1 MNQGVWSRLRMKLR
15 GSRESS
21 QSAYEAKDPFATG
34 VFPVCPATHDV
45 GLRRLFELSTLLLLL
60 DCQPD
65 DRVLDLGAGAGFSS
79 EMLARFGY
87 TVVALDP
94 EHTALRHNQRRLLFD
109 TSRIAGSARMTRG
122 VAERLPFAD
131 ETFDGVL
138 AMHVLHHV
146 RDLAAVTD
154 ELARVLRPGGRAVFC
169 EPGLDH
175 LAAPETQKA
184 IRELGENDRP
194 FDVLDFLQQA
204 KQRGFSAA
212 MIAATLMS
220 PLTLIPVE
228 EVDLYRSG
236 QHPREA
242 LTPSGVIEEIHR
254 HHAFGMIVRAGE
266 RPKTSRYPGILRCA
280 LQLHDLPHRVA
291 PGSTF
296 TVSVDATNTGDTLWL
311 AAPRIHGGFVTVG
324 CKLLDANGRLITDR
338 PGRTFLPKDVPPGD
352 RVSVSVTVPIPPGLI
367 AGPYRISFDLVAE
380 QIRWFSDAGLEGAAA
395 HEILLSDDR

>member
-1 MNQGVWSRLRMKLR
+1 MNLGVWSRLRRMLR
-15 GSRESS
+15 GWPESARR
-21 QSAYEAKDPFATG
+21 AYEAKDPFETG

-45 GLRRLFELSTLLLLL
+45 GLRRLFELSTVLLLL

-87 TVVALDP
+87 TVIALDP
-94 EHTALRHNQRRLLFD
+94 DHTALRHNRRRLLFD
-109 TSRIAGSARMTRG
+109 AGRIAGSARMTQG
-122 VAERLPFAD
+122 IAEHLPFAD
-131 ETFDGVL
+131 ASFDGVL

-146 RDLAAVTD
+146 RDLTAVTD

-175 LAAPETQKA
+175 LSWPETQRA
-184 IRELGENDRP
+184 MREHGETDRA
-194 FDVLDFLQQA
+194 FDVFDFLQQA
-204 KQRGFSAA
+204 KPRGFSAA
-212 MIAATLMS
+212 MINATLMS
-220 PLTLIPVE
+220 PATLIPVE
-228 EVDLYRSG
+228 EIDLYRSG
-236 QHPREA
+236 RHYREI

-266 RPKTSRYPGILRCA
+266 KPKTSRYPGVLKCA
-280 LQLHDLPHRVA
+280 LQVQNLPNRIA
-291 PGSTF
+291 LRSTF
-296 TVSVDATNTGDTLWL
+296 TVIINATNTGDTLWL

-324 CKLLDANGRLITDR
+324 CKLLDANGQLITDR

-352 RVSVSVTVPIPPGLI
+352 SVSVSVTVPLPPGLSP
-367 AGPYRISFDLVAE
+367 GPYRISFDLVAE

-395 HEILLSDDR
+395 HEIILSAAP